1 MADQDRDPQDNAGD
15 VPDSQVGSAAPAPAD
30 GLSAKGAS
38 RRRFA
43 KTGAGAAGVLMTLHS
58 TPGMATQ
65 FCGMAPSAAFS
76 VINQKTMNGK
86 VSYRGEAPVCSGQ
99 GPTWWS
105 SRPWPSGCDSND
117 FKTFFSCSRNGAA
130 YALFNARVLLSGANV
145 IDWGN
150 GNLGRYVM
158 AAYLNAAAGYTSFLT
173 TSMVQQIWNEWCL
186 QGYYAPIAG
195 KKWYANEIVTYLSG
209 TMASA

>member
-15 VPDSQVGSAAPAPAD
+15 APDSGADSVAPASAD

-43 KTGAGAAGVLMTLHS
+43 RAGAGAAGVLMTLHS

-76 VINQKTMNGK
+76 VINQNKLNGK

-99 GPTWWS
+99 GPRWWS
-105 SRPWPSGCDSND
+105 TRARPGGCDSND
-117 FKTFFSCSRNGAA
+117 FKTYFSCTKNGAA
-130 YALFNARVLLSGANV
+130 YALFDVKVLLSGLNFV
-145 IDWGN
+145 DWSN
-150 GNLGRYVM
+150 DNLGRYVM

-195 KKWYANEIVTYLSG
+195 QKWDSREIVVYLSG